1 MRIGRINRYTSFGS
15 EMSFTPKKGDQQSLV
30 EIYVC
35 SSSYPISLNCAL
47 QCSIYLFTLN
57 WHPSTSTGD
66 PHSCIL
72 WGVSRIWICAFQIIH
87 HRWFFFM
94 EVEENSSKPEL
105 SQTPELDADLPEKGL
120 PRLVIEKLVLENFKS
135 YAGVR
140 VDCFHVLVIYRKL
153 VLFIRTLRQL

>member
-1 MRIGRINRYTSFGS
+1 
-15 EMSFTPKKGDQQSLV
+15 
-30 EIYVC
+30 
-35 SSSYPISLNCAL
+35 
-47 QCSIYLFTLN
+47 
-57 WHPSTSTGD
+57 
-66 PHSCIL
+66 
-72 WGVSRIWICAFQIIH
+72 
-87 HRWFFFM
+87 M